1 MGLSTEI
8 EEDSD
13 SIRLK
18 ARNNLGNAHQVQ
30 TFLHLIMGCMIGLK
44 FKIRLGKCNLGG
56 GGSILYFRLLWRD
69 ASRSGGVRPEAA
81 ALLDYFSRATE

>member
-1 MGLSTEI
+1 
-8 EEDSD
+8 
-13 SIRLK
+13 
-18 ARNNLGNAHQVQ
+18 
-30 TFLHLIMGCMIGLK
+30 MGCMIGLK